1 MEYICSIHGQTR
13 SQEQWQLGSLLC
25 VVFRNNLISI
35 FFFLMQKLTQRTSD
49 TAKERITSCIKVYIV
64 KICFVSTF
72 SVFFFFGG
80 LVKGTK

>member
-49 TAKERITSCIKVYIV
+49 TAKERIYKLYKNIDCENLL
-64 KICFVSTF
+64 CLHFQC
-72 SVFFFFGG
+72 FFGE